1 MIIIFASFFMEAVV
15 ILSFLEQAGVL
26 IPDIRTNTLIR
37 RFGNVTIHSFL
48 FWKCIILIGI
58 RFGKLFYFLPKP

>member
-1 MIIIFASFFMEAVV
+1 MEAVV

-58 RFGKLFYFLPKP
+58 RFGKLPYFLPEP